1 MNRKEILKNGLPSIT
16 GDNKLYNAAATGAVA
31 LNGLEQIITTQT
43 YVVADVIETKYYE
56 LLGQKLSDFIQFDI
70 GQGAYN
76 FNLFQYTS
84 QYNGGDFEEGL
95 ISVTSGLQANAKVDV
110 EFGGFQIKNYFW
122 RKSYTVGHEELE
134 AAARGVLPI
143 SLIEQK
149 EKSRKKN
156 WDLGI
161 QKVTFLGLDSG
172 AMKGLVN
179 QPNVTVD
186 TSLLPVKVTAMT
198 SAQVK
203 TFASNVVATFLANN
217 NSTQLPNKWLM
228 PTNEFTGLGVAVDPT
243 YPLKTLR
250 EQLEDAFRDAGCVD
264 FKIVHST
271 YNNTASADGSHGRH
285 VFYNDN
291 ADTLRFVMPQDYTPY
306 ALYPMNGIDAVSL
319 ATGQFAGVVVYRPA
333 EMLYAD
339 VQA

>member
-1 MNRKEILKNGLPSIT
+1 MKKEDILKNGLPSIT
-16 GDNKLYNAAATGAVA
+16 GGNKLYNAAATGAVT
-31 LNGLEQIITTQT
+31 LNGLEQAITTQT

-56 LLGQKLSDFIQFDI
+56 LLGQKLSDFIKFDI

-95 ISVTSGLQANAKVDV
+95 ISVTSGLQANAKVDT
-110 EFGGFQIKNYFW
+110 EFGGFQIRNYFW

-179 QPNVTVD
+179 QSNVTVN

-203 TFASNVVATFLANN
+203 AFASSVVSAFLANN

-228 PTNEFTGLGVAVDPT
+228 PTNEFVGLGVAVDPT

-250 EQLEDAFRDAGCVD
+250 MQLEEAFRDAGCVD

-271 YNNTASADGSHGRH
+271 YNNTADSSGTKGRH
-285 VFYNDN
+285 VFYYDN

-306 ALYPMNGIDAVSL
+306 ALYPLNGIDSVSL
-319 ATGQFAGVVVYRPA
+319 ATGQFAGVIVYRPQ